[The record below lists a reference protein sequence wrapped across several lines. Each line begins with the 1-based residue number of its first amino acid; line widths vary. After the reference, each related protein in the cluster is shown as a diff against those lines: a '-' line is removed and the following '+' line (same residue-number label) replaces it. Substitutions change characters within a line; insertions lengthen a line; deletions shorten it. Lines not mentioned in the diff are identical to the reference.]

1 VGPVLVE
8 PRPSRHQKDGKTILV
23 KAQERKRMTN
33 LEDGMGEAQSSNTF
47 SVLSNSKF
55 AEIASTIGVS
65 SGRDNVV

>member
-1 VGPVLVE
+1 
-8 PRPSRHQKDGKTILV
+8 LV
-23 KAQERKRMTN
+23 KAQERKRRTN

-55 AEIASTIGVS
+55 AKIASTIGVS